1 MRKPETFDE
10 LCFVISVVSSF
21 FMIYIVGLIGI
32 NTFVDFVNDNI
43 IQLVIGGIASIIAS
57 IVVYYKNFYKKL

>member
-1 MRKPETFDE
+1 
-10 LCFVISVVSSF
+10 
-21 FMIYIVGLIGI
+21 MIYIVGLIGI

-43 IQLVIGGIASIIAS
+43 IQLVIGGIGSIIAS